1 MPATDAVSESPVCF
15 PALDGYPLG
24 GTLFVPNNLKV
35 VPIAGVL
42 SCGGGILAARYRNFA
57 RYLAANGVPIL
68 TYDYRGIGNSRPT
81 SLRGFKAVAEDWSE
95 LDCGGAI
102 AYVRSRFIRANLVG
116 IAHSIGA
123 LLAGGA
129 PNIAELKRFVFIG
142 AHTGYYGDYM
152 PTYRLPMAIL
162 WHGVMPIVTRVVGY
176 FPAKF
181 LRIGED
187 IPAGIAMQWAARRS
201 PDLQPEATT
210 IDAKRAR
217 TMIARYQDVAGK
229 ALSVGFTDD
238 AFATEMGMR
247 RLLSEF
253 PKLNSE
259 VRKVAPKDVG
269 MKSIGHFGF
278 FRREAQPRL
287 WPTIL
292 PFIWEESGRPPGL
305 PMRIG
310 NHRSPGIA

>member
-1 MPATDAVSESPVCF
+1 M
-15 PALDGYPLG
+15 
-24 GTLFVPNNLKV
+24 FVPIWLAL
-35 VPIAGVL
+35 PIA
-42 SCGGGILAARYRNFA
+42 LARSWRECAQ
-57 RYLAANGVPIL
+57 
-68 TYDYRGIGNSRPT
+68 YRG
-81 SLRGFKAVAEDWSE
+81 AQ
-95 LDCGGAI
+95 
-102 AYVRSRFIRANLVG
+102 
-116 IAHSIGA
+116 
-123 LLAGGA
+123 
-129 PNIAELKRFVFIG
+129 RFVFIG

-162 WHGVMPIVTRVVGY
+162 RAWSYADRYSRRGIP

-187 IPAGIAMQWAARRS
+187 MPAGIAMQWAARRS